1 MQSMWWFVV
10 ALILGV
16 AEIFTLDLTLL
27 MLAGGAL
34 AGGGAALMGA
44 EVGLAAVVA
53 LVVSG
58 LLLFALRP
66 FLLRSLLARR
76 PLEETNA
83 AALVGK
89 EAKTLTKITE
99 DKGRIKLSGEV
110 WSART
115 ENDAEELAE
124 GVEVVVLKIAGANA
138 IVAAK

>member
-34 AGGGAALMGA
+34 AGGAVALLGA
-44 EVGLAAVVA
+44 EVGLAAIVA

-76 PLEETNA
+76 PLEETNV

-89 EAKTLTKITE
+89 EGKTLTKVTE

-115 ENDAEELAE
+115 EDDAEELAQ
-124 GVEVVVLKIAGANA
+124 GVEVMVLKIAGANA